1 MKKTLLCCLL
11 ALTAIAAAGCNSS
24 ADSNKNATDTSATQA
39 VSSATEATEQPTGK
53 SYIAKPNYIEDR
65 DVDIN
70 NTTSQ
75 GRFCYSQLSDKQKL
89 YYEKLRTAVEQQ
101 RKGLY
106 WNNREC
112 TAQEIDDLL
121 NYITYDY
128 PEYFWFSRENTGA
141 ETIND
146 KLVYRVKFHYEYDAD
161 QAKELQGKLKTVTDE
176 FLKEAK
182 KQKTDYEKSLYTYE
196 YIINNTKYN
205 QKNATAGYN
214 YFTEMESD
222 DVLAC
227 WNITGVLLNG
237 DAVCRGY
244 TQAYQYLMNLQGI
257 ECAYVV
263 GDNHCWN
270 LTKLDNE
277 WYYTDVTW
285 GDPFTEET
293 DPETGEVKYT
303 EDGIDYS
310 YLNMTTEQLL
320 KIHKPDPNFKLELP
334 ECTATKDSPT
344 AIRGDNPRD

>member
-11 ALTAIAAAGCNSS
+11 ILTVIAAAGCSS
-24 ADSNKNATDTSATQA
+24 DDSNNATGTT
-39 VSSATEATEQPTGK
+39 VSSATEATERSTGK
-53 SYIAKPNYIEDR
+53 SYIAKPNFIEDS

-70 NTTSQ
+70 NTESQ

-89 YYEKLRTAVEQQ
+89 YYEKLRTAVKQQ
-101 RKGLY
+101 RSGLY

-112 TAQEIDDLL
+112 TAQELDDLL

-128 PEYFWFSRENTGA
+128 PEYFWFSKENTGA
-141 ETIND
+141 ETING
-146 KLVYRVKFHYEYDAD
+146 KLVFRVKFHYEYDAD
-161 QAKELQGKLKTVTDE
+161 RVKELQGKLKTVTDK

-182 KQKTDYEKSLYTYE
+182 KLKTDYEKSLYTYE

-214 YFTEMESD
+214 NFAEMESD
-222 DVLAC
+222 RVLAC
-227 WNITGVLLNG
+227 WNITGALLNG

-263 GDNHCWN
+263 GNSHCWN
-270 LTKLDNE
+270 LTKLDDE

-285 GDPFTEET
+285 GDPFTEGT

-320 KIHKPDPNFKLELP
+320 KIHKLDPSFKPKLP
-334 ECTATKDSPT
+334 ECTATKNSP
-344 AIRGDNPRD
+344 AALHSDNAEEQA